1 MAGKPCRYRAC
12 GGRHCPPGTCP
23 VAAGIGGKS
32 TSTAAQKAAARASIA
47 KVNTRRAGADV
58 CGFCLGPAA
67 ECATGCN
74 AAKAAAPLAQRRQRD
89 LIAGAAKA
97 ARRQAAADRR
107 RLAELRNIRPTLD
120 TDALG
125 SIPLVCI
132 KCNSTGPARE
142 FKIAFADDFGY
153 GVCDCVN

>member
-1 MAGKPCRYRAC
+1 MAGKPCRYKEC
-12 GGRHCPPGTCP
+12 KGRVHRGPCP
-23 VAAGIGGKS
+23 VAGRIAKQRKQNS
-32 TSTAAQKAAARASIA
+32 AAQKAAARASIA
-47 KVNTRRAGADV
+47 KVNARRVAADV

-67 ECATGCN
+67 ECATGCK
-74 AAKAAAPLAQRRQRD
+74 AATAAAPLAQRRQRD

-142 FKIAFADDFGY
+142 FNVAFADDFGF
-153 GVCDCVN
+153 GVCNCVN

>member
-1 MAGKPCRYRAC
+1 MAGKPCRYKEC
-12 GGRHCPPGTCP
+12 KGRVHRGPCP
-23 VAAGIGGKS
+23 VAARIAKQRKQNS
-32 TSTAAQKAAARASIA
+32 AAQKAAARASIA
-47 KVNTRRAGADV
+47 KVNARRAGADV

-67 ECATGCN
+67 ECATGCK
-74 AAKAAAPLAQRRQRD
+74 AAAAAAPLAQHRQRA

-97 ARRQAAADRR
+97 AAAAAAADRR

-125 SIPLVCI
+125 STPLVCI

-142 FKIAFADDFGY
+142 FKIAFADDFGF
-153 GVCDCVN
+153 GVCNCVN